1 MVHHSVKIDATRYSR
16 GQREES
22 IDFPTQIPVT
32 LIDKGTILIGSN
44 TDGFEFKLID
54 LWTAVAA

>member
-32 LIDKGTILIGSN
+32 LIDKGLS
-44 TDGFEFKLID
+44 
-54 LWTAVAA
+54 